1 MPVSAHVCVCMSIE
15 KEWQDGH
22 KFSKDVAFVEKQE
35 HGEGIEKYT
44 FYNFQFMAG
53 GVPQM

>member
-1 MPVSAHVCVCMSIE
+1 MCVCLSIE
-15 KEWQDGH
+15 KEWKDGH

-35 HGEGIEKYT
+35 HGEGIEKYI
-44 FYNFQFMAG
+44 FYNFQFMAW